1 MPRRLG
7 RQRLSDISLRRLH
20 QLKGVEIPNSPFLK
34 FFLVRF
40 RRNELDH
47 VDSPANVVESR
58 DHEELAA
65 RDLHQ

>member
-40 RRNELDH
+40 RLNEL
-47 VDSPANVVESR
+47 A
-58 DHEELAA
+58 LARIEREA
-65 RDLHQ
+65 RNA